1 MPKRT
6 TVTLDDDVMEKLQEE
21 AADSG
26 EPFRATL
33 NRMLRRG
40 LNPPRRP
47 AGTKPF
53 RIAGRRLLEARPGI
67 SFDSIEDVLDQVEG
81 PERK

>member
-1 MPKRT
+1 
-6 TVTLDDDVMEKLQEE
+6 MEKLQEE
-21 AADSG
+21 AAGTG
-26 EPFRATL
+26 EPFRTTL

-53 RIAGRRLLEARPGI
+53 KVADSRLLEARAGI

-81 PERK
+81 PGRK

>member
-1 MPKRT
+1 MSKRT
-6 TVTLDDDVMEKLQEE
+6 TVTLDDDLVEKLNEE
-21 AADSG
+21 AASSG

-47 AGTKPF
+47 AGTKRF
-53 RIAGRRLLEARPGI
+53 KIAGRRLLQARPGV
-67 SFDSIEDVLDQVEG
+67 SFDSIEDVLDQIEG
-81 PERK
+81 PNRK